1 MGIRDADEGAKTHV
15 WLASSEDARRVTGK
29 FFLDPGLEYP
39 GATRKELD
47 AAQDWFLVQGSE
59 PLAAQLKLP
68 QKFFEWRTEENAR
81 KLWVRSEEMIDA
93 FRVK

>member
-1 MGIRDADEGAKTHV
+1 MRE
-15 WLASSEDARRVTGK
+15 
-29 FFLDPGLEYP
+29 P
-39 GATRKELD
+39 
-47 AAQDWFLVQGSE
+47 WFLVQGSE